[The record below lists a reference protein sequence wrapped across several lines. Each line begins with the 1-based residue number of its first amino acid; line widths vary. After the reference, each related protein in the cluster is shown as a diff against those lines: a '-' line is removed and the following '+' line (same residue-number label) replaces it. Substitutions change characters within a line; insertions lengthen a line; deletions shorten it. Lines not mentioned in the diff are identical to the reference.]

1 MMKQERNQFIMGLFY
16 QEYRKLLRVA
26 LRLTEDKETSLD
38 LVQDTFVL
46 ATLHYDI
53 LKDHP
58 NPEAWMML
66 TLYNLVRN
74 ELRKQRRHP
83 SLPLDAAANVA
94 TETDAARSLEEL
106 LPSRLSDDDRN
117 ILKWRFEQQ
126 MDYQEMSVHLGISEA
141 ACRSRVSRAVA
152 RCKELLR

>member
-1 MMKQERNQFIMGLFY
+1 MDKERNQFLMCLFN

-26 LRLTEDKETSLD
+26 RRLTKDEETSLD

-53 LKDHP
+53 LKKHS

-74 ELRKQRRHP
+74 ELRKQWYHQF
-83 SLPLDAAANVA
+83 LPLDAVANVSK
-94 TETDAARSLEEL
+94 ETDVTRLLEEL
-106 LPSRLSDDDRN
+106 LPYGLSDEDRK

-126 MDYQEMSVHLGISEA
+126 MDYREMSVRLGISETG
-141 ACRSRVSRAVA
+141 CRGRVFRAVA
-152 RCKELLR
+152 RCKKLLR